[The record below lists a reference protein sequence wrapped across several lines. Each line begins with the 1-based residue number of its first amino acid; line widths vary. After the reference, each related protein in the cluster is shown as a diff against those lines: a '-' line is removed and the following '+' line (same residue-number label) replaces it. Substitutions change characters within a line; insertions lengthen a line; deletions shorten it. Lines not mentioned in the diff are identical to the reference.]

1 MGLVSL
7 SMPFL
12 NPDVKA
18 LWFSLPNFF
27 FLLPMPLLS
36 ADVFVLLWY
45 DIHKQREYRP
55 FFLGI
60 GLFVLNYIG
69 LGISLWPWIVPFEI
83 TIWQAAA
90 APESQSL
97 MLIGTV
103 IMLPLILAY
112 TGYCFYV
119 FRGKSSDET
128 VY

>member
-1 MGLVSL
+1 
-7 SMPFL
+7 
-12 NPDVKA
+12 
-18 LWFSLPNFF
+18 
-27 FLLPMPLLS
+27 MPLLS
-36 ADVFVLLWY
+36 AGVFVLLWY

-112 TGYCFYV
+112 TGYCYYV